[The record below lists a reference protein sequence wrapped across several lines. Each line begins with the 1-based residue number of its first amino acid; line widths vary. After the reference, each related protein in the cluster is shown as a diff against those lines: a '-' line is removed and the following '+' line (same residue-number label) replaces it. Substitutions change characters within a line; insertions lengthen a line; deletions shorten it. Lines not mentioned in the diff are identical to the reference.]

1 MPWLFGS
8 SKVKRE
14 RDSAISQA
22 ATSSFTALLWKT
34 RYEELIKEY
43 NELVRRVNEKGGE
56 QFLEHGSIH
65 PQGIQISKDDLKVLI
80 QLCHP
85 DKHGGKESAVEITK
99 KLLLL
104 RE

>member
-1 MPWLFGS
+1 MLGLFTS
-8 SKVKRE
+8 SKTKRE
-14 RDSAISQA
+14 RDRAITEA
-22 ATSSFTALLWKT
+22 ATSSFTSLLWKT
-34 RYEELIKEY
+34 KYEALIKEH
-43 NELVRRVNEKGGE
+43 NELIRHINEKGGE
-56 QFLEHGSIH
+56 QFLKEGSIH